1 MLTDERSCREAGKI
15 VQILRYDQIE
25 NRERQIDHQAHNAT
39 YAWLCTPEGQM
50 IQQVKDLVEFLNTGT
65 GLFWVSGEAASGK
78 STLMKYLAGPRRDGN
93 DVWQWEGS
101 RDVTIACHFCWIVD
115 DFQKTQS
122 ALLRTL
128 LYHIFWAELDITP
141 KVCHLVWGS
150 SHIREPWSVNQLWE
164 SCRQDQQKAHLCLH

>member
-1 MLTDERSCREAGKI
+1 
-15 VQILRYDQIE
+15 
-25 NRERQIDHQAHNAT
+25 
-39 YAWLCTPEGQM
+39 M